1 MLQLIN
7 REQRS
12 KGSQEYGKGI
22 ITRLVQVYLH
32 RVIYQTRA
40 VVLRTVK
47 YGETSL
53 IVDMYTEEKGF
64 QTFIVHSVR
73 KARATTPA
81 SYLQV
86 LSLVD
91 MIAYHT
97 DHKKINHIKEIRLD
111 HAYQSIPFDM
121 RKSSVIT
128 CLAEVTS
135 KSIPTAYA
143 QPDLFIFLHDSL
155 IRYDDPSTF
164 DRDFLIR
171 FLVQL
176 TKYLGFEFEIPH
188 DNSSGQYF
196 DLMEGRMVTARP
208 HHLYAVDASDL
219 QDMKSIMSL
228 GPDGR
233 AEISL
238 EIRRRII
245 DLIIVYYQ
253 LHVETL
259 RDVNSLK
266 ILRELL

>member
-1 MLQLIN
+1 
-7 REQRS
+7 
-12 KGSQEYGKGI
+12 
-22 ITRLVQVYLH
+22 
-32 RVIYQTRA
+32 
-40 VVLRTVK
+40 
-47 YGETSL
+47 
-53 IVDMYTEEKGF
+53 MYTEQKGF

-91 MIAYHT
+91 MVAYHH
-97 DHKKINHIKEIRLD
+97 DYKKINHIKEIRLD
-111 HAYQSIPFDM
+111 HAYQSISFDM

-128 CLAEVTS
+128 CLAEITS

-143 QPDLFIFLHDSL
+143 QPDLFLFLHDSL
-155 IRYDDPSTF
+155 IRYDDPIAF

-171 FLVQL
+171 FLVKL
-176 TKYLGFEFEIPH
+176 TQYLGFEMEIPL
-188 DNSSGQYF
+188 DNPGGQFF
-196 DLMEGRMVTARP
+196 DLMEGRMVSGRP

-219 QDMKSIMSL
+219 RELKSIMTL
-228 GPDGR
+228 GPDAR

-238 EIRRRII
+238 ETRRRII

-259 RDVNSLK
+259 KDVNSLR

>member
-1 MLQLIN
+1 L
-7 REQRS
+7 
-12 KGSQEYGKGI
+12 
-22 ITRLVQVYLH
+22 RLVLLLHLLLLPSYYLT

-53 IVDMYTEEKGF
+53 IVDMYTEQKGF
-64 QTFIVHSVR
+64 QTFMVHSVR

-91 MIAYHT
+91 MVAYHH
-97 DHKKINHIKEIRLD
+97 DQKKINHIKEIRLD
-111 HAYQSIPFDM
+111 HAYQSISFDM

-128 CLAEVTS
+128 CLAEITS

-143 QPDLFIFLHDSL
+143 QPDLFLFLHDSL
-155 IRYDDPSTF
+155 VGYDNPANF

-176 TKYLGFEFEIPH
+176 TQYLGFEMAIPLV
-188 DNSSGQYF
+188 NPGGQFF
-196 DLMEGRMVTARP
+196 DLMEGRMVPARP
-208 HHLYAVDASDL
+208 HHLYTVEASDL
-219 QDMKSIMSL
+219 NDLKTIMTL
-228 GPDGR
+228 GSNAKAD
-233 AEISL
+233 ISL
-238 EIRRRII
+238 ETRRRII

-259 RDVNSLK
+259 RDVNSLR